1 MKYVFAGDRALS
13 CAILSFMMEKGYNP
27 IALLV
32 TEGEGSTHADE
43 LIKISSLD
51 QSLIF
56 KGKDQVDSEKALNFF
71 RTLELDYIIG
81 IHYPYIIKKEL
92 LEIPKIGFLNLHP
105 AYLPFNKGWNT
116 PSWAIL
122 DKTEYGA
129 TLHFMS
135 EELDKGDIIHQKK
148 LAVSSFDTADSL
160 YQKALQLE
168 VEVFKEAFQN
178 IVSLKPNKVKQ
189 VSEGTTH
196 KKTDLQKIRAI
207 DLDETIVVK
216 DFLDK
221 LRALTT
227 NNLNEMAYFSDGDK
241 KIGVRIEFVDL

>member
-1 MKYVFAGDRALS
+1 M
-13 CAILSFMMEKGYNP
+13 
-27 IALLV
+27 
-32 TEGEGSTHADE
+32 
-43 LIKISSLD
+43 
-51 QSLIF
+51 
-56 KGKDQVDSEKALNFF
+56 
-71 RTLELDYIIG
+71 
-81 IHYPYIIKKEL
+81 
-92 LEIPKIGFLNLHP
+92 
-105 AYLPFNKGWNT
+105 
-116 PSWAIL
+116 
-122 DKTEYGA
+122 
-129 TLHFMS
+129 
-135 EELDKGDIIHQKK
+135 
-148 LAVSSFDTADSL
+148 

-227 NNLNEMAYFSDGDK
+227 NNLNEMAYFSEGDK